1 VTPDKPACHIA
12 SKAIDFV
19 IFGAA
24 IKPVSIRFKG
34 RMEALG
40 RPHWGIAVPSWAI
53 SAQVTSFAT
62 RTESDSTGVRA
73 LWSASPPM
81 ISSHLRLTAES
92 KREIYTAHV

>member
-1 VTPDKPACHIA
+1 MTPAKPACHIA

-34 RMEALG
+34 RMAALG
-40 RPHWGIAVPSWAI
+40 RPHWRTAVPSWAI
-53 SAQVTSFAT
+53 SVLVTSFAT
-62 RTESDSTGVRA
+62 RIESDSTGVRA

-81 ISSHLRLTAES
+81 ISSRLRLTAAS
-92 KREIYTAHV
+92 KREIYAAHV